1 MPIPIK
7 RMDCDMKLPDIFDPS
22 KPHKCPFM
30 HSNPWVCPCSSCHMA
45 RQSAASKAALERAMA
60 RNFAPTGALMPAKQV
75 IKESVVPKETPRE
88 RIERQRR
95 ERFEQSEE
103 TWAYVQANEARYA
116 AHRKKIVE
124 KRKLENEVVKAT
136 EELLIFLPELDLETS
151 VHSQA
156 VKEFSQAF
164 DVILKGYDQE
174 NITYDIGY
182 DLIHQIKD
190 GFIDGGGVL
199 RKIEENRLS
208 RQTEKADNFSQD
220 GSYRRN
226 LVVNDESFNVRFKAS
241 CATPECL
248 MRNANIDMED
258 DAFQDYIE
266 AAMQDKRSDVMQVI
280 GVALIANP
288 YLKSLEYV
296 VFGDIA
302 YAALKDKNLDPL
314 GAYLMGRGAYY
325 RLHLLNVSKRV
336 KDTSENVVSY
346 FSGSVLSSD

>member
-1 MPIPIK
+1 MRLGERMPHNFLDRK
-7 RMDCDMKLPDIFDPS
+7 K
-22 KPHKCPFM
+22 KPL
-30 HSNPWVCPCSSCHMA
+30 SSSGGGYKPLHEEESLRKPQA
-45 RQSAASKAALERAMA
+45 REETVRERAA
-60 RNFAPTGALMPAKQV
+60 
-75 IKESVVPKETPRE
+75 
-88 RIERQRR
+88 RQRR
-95 ERFEQSEE
+95 ER
-103 TWAYVQANEARYA
+103 QAELTYTQEDYARWERNRKRRQLEVEAQ
-116 AHRKKIVE
+116 
-124 KRKLENEVVKAT
+124 KAI
-136 EELLIFLPELDLETS
+136 EELLIFLPALDLETS

-156 VKEFSQAF
+156 VKEFSEAF
-164 DVILKGYDQE
+164 DVILKGYNGG
-174 NITYDIGY
+174 NISYETGY
-182 DLIHQIKD
+182 DLIHQVKN
-190 GFIDGGGVL
+190 GFIEGGGAL
-199 RKIEENRLS
+199 RKVEENRLS

-266 AAMQDKRSDVMQVI
+266 AATQDKRSDVMQVI

-288 YLKSLEYV
+288 YLKPLEYV

-302 YAALKDKNLDPL
+302 YAGLKDKNLDPL
-314 GAYLMGRGAYY
+314 WAYLMGRGAYY
-325 RLHLLNVSKRV
+325 RLHLLSVSKRV

>member
-1 MPIPIK
+1 GY
-7 RMDCDMKLPDIFDPS
+7 
-22 KPHKCPFM
+22 KPLHEEESLRKPQ
-30 HSNPWVCPCSSCHMA
+30 A
-45 RQSAASKAALERAMA
+45 REETVRERAA
-60 RNFAPTGALMPAKQV
+60 
-75 IKESVVPKETPRE
+75 
-88 RIERQRR
+88 RQRR
-95 ERFEQSEE
+95 ER
-103 TWAYVQANEARYA
+103 QAELTYTQEDYARWERNRKRRQLEVEAQ
-116 AHRKKIVE
+116 
-124 KRKLENEVVKAT
+124 KAI
-136 EELLIFLPELDLETS
+136 EELLIFLPALDLETS

-156 VKEFSQAF
+156 VKEFSEAF
-164 DVILKGYDQE
+164 DVILKGYNGG
-174 NITYDIGY
+174 NISYETGY
-182 DLIHQIKD
+182 DLIHQVKN
-190 GFIDGGGVL
+190 GFIEVGGAL

-266 AAMQDKRSDVMQVI
+266 AATQDKRSDVMQVI

-288 YLKSLEYV
+288 YLKPLEYV

-302 YAALKDKNLDPL
+302 YAGLKDKNLDPL
-314 GAYLMGRGAYY
+314 WAYLMGRGAYY
-325 RLHLLNVSKRV
+325 RLHLLSVSKRV

-346 FSGSVLSSD
+346 FSGSVLSS

>member
-1 MPIPIK
+1 MPHNFLDRK
-7 RMDCDMKLPDIFDPS
+7 K
-22 KPHKCPFM
+22 KPL
-30 HSNPWVCPCSSCHMA
+30 SSSGGGYKPLHEEESLRKPQA
-45 RQSAASKAALERAMA
+45 REETVRERAA
-60 RNFAPTGALMPAKQV
+60 
-75 IKESVVPKETPRE
+75 
-88 RIERQRR
+88 RQRR
-95 ERFEQSEE
+95 ER
-103 TWAYVQANEARYA
+103 QAELTYTQEDYARWERNRKRRQLEVEAQ
-116 AHRKKIVE
+116 
-124 KRKLENEVVKAT
+124 KAI
-136 EELLIFLPELDLETS
+136 EELLIFLPALDLETS

-156 VKEFSQAF
+156 VKEFSEAF
-164 DVILKGYDQE
+164 DVILKGYNGG
-174 NITYDIGY
+174 NISYETGY
-182 DLIHQIKD
+182 DLIHQVKN
-190 GFIDGGGVL
+190 GFIEGGGAL
-199 RKIEENRLS
+199 RKVEENRLS

-266 AAMQDKRSDVMQVI
+266 AATQDKRSDVMQVI

-288 YLKSLEYV
+288 YLKPLEYV

-302 YAALKDKNLDPL
+302 YAGLKDKNLDPL
-314 GAYLMGRGAYY
+314 WAYLMGRGAYY
-325 RLHLLNVSKRV
+325 RLHLLSVSKRV

>member
-1 MPIPIK
+1 MPHNFLDRK
-7 RMDCDMKLPDIFDPS
+7 K
-22 KPHKCPFM
+22 KPL
-30 HSNPWVCPCSSCHMA
+30 SSSGGGYKPLHEEESLRKPQA
-45 RQSAASKAALERAMA
+45 REETVRERAA
-60 RNFAPTGALMPAKQV
+60 
-75 IKESVVPKETPRE
+75 
-88 RIERQRR
+88 RQRR
-95 ERFEQSEE
+95 ER
-103 TWAYVQANEARYA
+103 QAELTYTQEDYARWERNRKRRQLEVEAQ
-116 AHRKKIVE
+116 
-124 KRKLENEVVKAT
+124 KAI
-136 EELLIFLPELDLETS
+136 EELLIFLPALDLETS

-156 VKEFSQAF
+156 VKEFSEAF
-164 DVILKGYDQE
+164 DVILKGYNGG
-174 NITYDIGY
+174 NISYETGY
-182 DLIHQIKD
+182 DLIHQVKN
-190 GFIDGGGVL
+190 GFIEGGGAL
-199 RKIEENRLS
+199 RKVEENRLA

-266 AAMQDKRSDVMQVI
+266 AATQDKRSDVMQVI

-288 YLKSLEYV
+288 YLKPLEYV

-302 YAALKDKNLDPL
+302 YAGLKDKNLDPL
-314 GAYLMGRGAYY
+314 WAYLMGRGAYY
-325 RLHLLNVSKRV
+325 RLHLLSVSKRV

>member
-1 MPIPIK
+1 MPHNFLDRK
-7 RMDCDMKLPDIFDPS
+7 K
-22 KPHKCPFM
+22 KPL
-30 HSNPWVCPCSSCHMA
+30 SSSGGGYKPLHEEESLRKPQA
-45 RQSAASKAALERAMA
+45 REETVRERAA
-60 RNFAPTGALMPAKQV
+60 
-75 IKESVVPKETPRE
+75 
-88 RIERQRR
+88 RQRR
-95 ERFEQSEE
+95 ER
-103 TWAYVQANEARYA
+103 QAELTYTQEDYARWERNRKRRQLEVEAQ
-116 AHRKKIVE
+116 
-124 KRKLENEVVKAT
+124 KAI
-136 EELLIFLPELDLETS
+136 EELLIFLPALDLETS

-156 VKEFSQAF
+156 VKEFSEAF
-164 DVILKGYDQE
+164 DVILKGYNGGNVSYE
-174 NITYDIGY
+174 TGY
-182 DLIHQIKD
+182 DLIHQVKN
-190 GFIDGGGVL
+190 GFIEGGGAL

-266 AAMQDKRSDVMQVI
+266 AATQDKRSDVMQVI

-288 YLKSLEYV
+288 YLKPLEYV

-302 YAALKDKNLDPL
+302 YAGLKDKNLDPL
-314 GAYLMGRGAYY
+314 WAYLMGRGAYY
-325 RLHLLNVSKRV
+325 RLHLLSVSKRV